1 MSAHTPLFL
10 SFVAAGALF
19 VSGCGNDCQSS
30 CTKLYGTTTDNC
42 GDARGEKGTE
52 SYFQGLVNYGQSRE
66 KKNRQCM
73 DECEGALERPGEVG
87 DYSPTEYTPSDEATE
102 LENDRQA
109 ALWMDCVDSH
119 SCDNLASGY
128 CAPVW

>member
-10 SFVAAGALF
+10 GFVAAGALF

-30 CTKLYGTTTDNC
+30 CTKLYGTTTANC